1 MKTIVDYINESMTA
15 DIEAK
20 IAKLIASKLSKIGG
34 YEALEE
40 KLFKGEE
47 MDPKFVEILDK
58 YDEYMEDVMW
68 LSVDD
73 YKSCHDIAR
82 EIRNMAEE
90 NEARNGTEA
99 VCALYFLEDLCQF
112 LRL

>member
-1 MKTIVDYINESMTA
+1 MKTIVDYINESMSA

-20 IAKLIASKLSKIGG
+20 IAKLIANKLGKIGG
-34 YEALEE
+34 YETLEE

-73 YKSCHDIAR
+73 KKSCHDIAK
-82 EIRNMAEE
+82 EIKRMAEE
-90 NEARNGTEA
+90 NEVKNGTESL
-99 VCALYFLEDLCQF
+99 CALYFLEDLCRF

>member
-1 MKTIVDYINESMTA
+1 MKTIVDYINESMSA

-20 IAKLIASKLSKIGG
+20 IAKLIANKLGKIGG

-40 KLFKGEE
+40 KLFNGDE
-47 MDPKFVEILDK
+47 MDPKFVKILDK

-73 YKSCHDIAR
+73 KKSCGDIAK
-82 EIRNMAEE
+82 EIKRMAED
-90 NEARNGTEA
+90 NESKTGTES
-99 VCALYFLEDLCQF
+99 VNALYFLEDLCKF
-112 LRL
+112 LGL

>member
-1 MKTIVDYINESMTA
+1 MKTIIDYINESMSA

-20 IAKLIASKLSKIGG
+20 ICKLIATKLGKIGG

-40 KLFKGEE
+40 KLFKGDE

-68 LSVDD
+68 LSVDNH
-73 YKSCHDIAR
+73 KSCGDIAK
-82 EIRNMAEE
+82 EIKRMAED
-90 NEARNGTEA
+90 NEVKTGTES
-99 VCALYFLEDLCQF
+99 VNALYFLEDLCNF

>member
-1 MKTIVDYINESMTA
+1 MKTIVDYINESMSP

-20 IAKLIASKLSKIGG
+20 IAKLIASKLGKIGG

-68 LSVDD
+68 LSVDE
-73 YKSCHDIAR
+73 YKSCNDIAK
-82 EIRNMAEE
+82 EIKRMAEE
-90 NEARNGTEA
+90 NEVKNGTES
-99 VCALYFLEDLCQF
+99 VCALYFLEDLCRF

>member
-1 MKTIVDYINESMTA
+1 MKTIVDYINESMSP

-20 IAKLIASKLSKIGG
+20 ISKLIASKLGKIGG

-47 MDPKFVEILDK
+47 MDPKFVKILDK

-73 YKSCHDIAR
+73 NKSCNDIAK
-82 EIRNMAEE
+82 EIKRMAED
-90 NEARNGTEA
+90 NESKTGTES
-99 VCALYFLEDLCQF
+99 VNALYFLEDLCKF
-112 LRL
+112 LGL

>member
-1 MKTIVDYINESMTA
+1 MKTIVDYINESMSP

-20 IAKLIASKLSKIGG
+20 ISKLIANKLGKIGG
-34 YEALEE
+34 YKGLEE

-47 MDPKFVEILDK
+47 MDPKFVKILDK

-73 YKSCHDIAR
+73 EKSCGDIAK
-82 EIRNMAEE
+82 EIKDMAEQ
-90 NEARNGTEA
+90 NEVKNGTES
-99 VCALYFLEDLCQF
+99 VYALYFLEDLCNF
-112 LRL
+112 LGL

>member
-1 MKTIVDYINESMTA
+1 MKTIVDYINESMSA

-20 IAKLIASKLSKIGG
+20 IAKLIASKLGKIGG
-34 YEALEE
+34 YKGLEE

-47 MDPKFVEILDK
+47 MDPKFVKILDK

-73 YKSCHDIAR
+73 EKSCGDIAT
-82 EIRNMAEE
+82 EIKRMAED
-90 NEARNGTEA
+90 NESKTGTES
-99 VCALYFLEDLCQF
+99 VNALYFLEDLCRF